1 MNCNAQDLQSC
12 YTRCLQLVLDN
23 NIKSVVHLIS
33 LMATVLFSSLQAF
46 CCIATGVYGFPN
58 DKAAKIA
65 LETVR
70 QWLETGDNA
79 DEVSLDVTDSFT
91 CLL

>member
-1 MNCNAQDLQSC
+1 MNHNAQDLQSC

-23 NIKSVVHLIS
+23 KIQSVVHLIS
-33 LMATVLFSSLQAF
+33 LMAIVLFSSLQAF

-58 DKAAKIA
+58 DKAANIA

-79 DEVSLDVTDSFT
+79 DKVSLDLMDSFT

>member
-1 MNCNAQDLQSC
+1 MNRNAQDLQSC
-12 YTRCLQLVLDN
+12 YTRCLPLVLDN

-33 LMATVLFSSLQAF
+33 LMATVLFLSLQAF

-70 QWLETGDNA
+70 QWLEIGDNA
-79 DEVSLDVTDSFT
+79 DEVRIDVTDSFT
-91 CLL
+91 CVL

>member
-1 MNCNAQDLQSC
+1 MNCNTKDLQSC
-12 YTRCLQLVLDN
+12 YTRCLQLVLDR
-23 NIKSVVHLIS
+23 NIKSVVRLI
-33 LMATVLFSSLQAF
+33 TCNDNCIISSLQAF

-58 DKAAKIA
+58 DKAANIA

-79 DEVSLDVTDSFT
+79 EQVSLNVTDSYT
-91 CLL
+91 